1 MFSRFG
7 SRLKMLTL
15 AGASVALLAAA
26 PEDVRAQELTVIGH
40 AVHRSAMTGP
50 TGGDFASE
58 WATKNRAVINWL
70 TLNVQAVHERLYRE
84 ANLRSTTIDVGFVA
98 NRYFRP
104 QFQEMFEPL
113 DEYLKSMPIEGF
125 DEIPKAMLDGLTYG
139 GKLYGIPFRHATT
152 GLHINTEMMRSVGL
166 SGLPKTFEEVLEY
179 AQKLTFARPDGR
191 KVHGLILDLR
201 SPAIISDLAAGRG
214 GTFMSDDFK
223 IDWPGITSAVEAA
236 ADLYKKG
243 ILPETY
249 LRWGAEDTITYMQ
262 QGRAAM
268 AIAPFGRHVNFNDP
282 AKSQVAGKVV
292 SIALPTSRTM
302 GGGAAAVKTEYWAMV
317 IPKRSD
323 GKQLAWEFIRNA
335 STPENTIRGA
345 LNGNGPVR
353 PSAYKDA
360 RIAQLVPYAPAEEA
374 ALKVARSPFPGFEES
389 SRVEDI
395 FIEEIDTV
403 FLGAKSAADAMRSAR
418 ARIEPLLPKP

>member
-1 MFSRFG
+1 
-7 SRLKMLTL
+7 
-15 AGASVALLAAA
+15 
-26 PEDVRAQELTVIGH
+26 
-40 AVHRSAMTGP
+40 
-50 TGGDFASE
+50 
-58 WATKNRAVINWL
+58 
-70 TLNVQAVHERLYRE
+70 
-84 ANLRSTTIDVGFVA
+84 
-98 NRYFRP
+98 
-104 QFQEMFEPL
+104 
-113 DEYLKSMPIEGF
+113 
-125 DEIPKAMLDGLTYG
+125 
-139 GKLYGIPFRHATT
+139 
-152 GLHINTEMMRSVGL
+152 
-166 SGLPKTFEEVLEY
+166 
-179 AQKLTFARPDGR
+179 
-191 KVHGLILDLR
+191 
-201 SPAIISDLAAGRG
+201 
-214 GTFMSDDFK
+214 
-223 IDWPGITSAVEAA
+223 
-236 ADLYKKG
+236 
-243 ILPETY
+243 
-249 LRWGAEDTITYMQ
+249 
-262 QGRAAM
+262 
-268 AIAPFGRHVNFNDP
+268 
-282 AKSQVAGKVV
+282 
-292 SIALPTSRTM
+292 M